1 MPLGIYAFSQL
12 KHPFLYKYNRFEYK
26 IKSLLN
32 KVKNIFALSNN
43 AIYMSCM

>member
-12 KHPFLYKYNRFEYK
+12 KHPFYTQYHRFEYK

-32 KVKNIFALSNN
+32 KVKNIFTLSNN